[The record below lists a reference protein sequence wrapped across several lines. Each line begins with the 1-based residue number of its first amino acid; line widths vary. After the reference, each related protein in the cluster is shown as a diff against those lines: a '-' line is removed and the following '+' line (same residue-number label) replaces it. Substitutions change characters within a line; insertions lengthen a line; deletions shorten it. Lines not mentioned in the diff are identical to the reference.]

1 MKYTKEQRL
10 HIGQLIYNNELTK
23 FEAAEKY
30 EISVACA
37 RDYMRMYR
45 DANNL
50 PVKDPTPTPG
60 RGKET
65 SLKAS
70 NGTVRI
76 TGYEQYES
84 MTREELIREL
94 IMSKINEARAKKGY
108 TVKGDGTEKVFE
120 PIGNKN
126 TKS

>member
-23 FEAAEKY
+23 FEAADKF

-37 RDYMRMYR
+37 REYMRMYR

-50 PVKDPTPTPG
+50 PVKNPTPTPG
-60 RGKET
+60 KGKDT
-65 SLKAS
+65 ALKAVE
-70 NGTVRI
+70 GTVRI

-84 MTREELIREL
+84 MTKEELIREL

-108 TVKGDGTEKVFE
+108 TVKGDGAEKVFE

>member
-23 FEAAEKY
+23 FEAAEKF

-45 DANNL
+45 DANCL
-50 PVKDPTPTPG
+50 PVKEPSPTPG
-60 RGKET
+60 KGKNT
-65 SLKAS
+65 ALKAAD
-70 NGTVRI
+70 GTVRI

-108 TVKGDGTEKVFE
+108 TVKGDGAEKVFE